1 MMSIISTISS
11 QITSNIFS
19 KLDTTNQ
26 GYLNKSE
33 FVSALSQL
41 SSDETSE
48 TESDAVF
55 SKIDTDGDGKI
66 TKSELSVGVENLL
79 SQLQSSDLQN
89 MKKGAPPSGMEGM
102 PPPPLPPESA
112 DSEGVT
118 QEQATEIA
126 SSTSDSNLSSLMQTI
141 SENFDAADTN
151 QDGKVSQEE
160 AMTYVSNTSS
170 SATSNETASNDTY
183 SEESIVQNMI
193 QELVKAYG
201 FNDSTITASLS
212 ASA

>member
-1 MMSIISTISS
+1 MSIISTISS

-19 KLDTTNQ
+19 KLDTKSQ
-26 GYLNKSE
+26 GYLNKTE

-41 SSDETSE
+41 GTENASE

-66 TKSELSVGVENLL
+66 TKSELSAGVESLL

-89 MKKGAPPSGMEGM
+89 MKKGGPPPDMEGM
-102 PPPPLPPESA
+102 PPPPPPESA
-112 DSEGVT
+112 SSEGVT
-118 QEQATEIA
+118 LEQATEIA
-126 SSTSDSNLSSLMQTI
+126 SSTSDYNLSSLMQTI

-170 SATSNETASNDTY
+170 SATSTETASNHTY
-183 SEESIVQNMI
+183 NEDSIVQKMI

-212 ASA
+212 TSA